1 VFAKRFA
8 RKRIE
13 LARRNVGLK
22 LLVPGRG
29 IVLDKPLPEP
39 R

>member
-1 VFAKRFA
+1 LA
-8 RKRIE
+8 RKRVE
-13 LARRNVGLK
+13 LARRDVALE
-22 LLVPGRG
+22 LLVPGLG